1 MENTDTIT
9 VVDRNGTEDRIKREV
24 KDLNLNSD
32 NQEPQ
37 IIKNNMSNNL
47 FVRYFLFVN
56 ICLVT
61 LVGIA

>member
-9 VVDRNGTEDRIKREV
+9 VVDRNGTEDRIKRE
-24 KDLNLNSD
+24 DLNLNSD

-37 IIKNNMSNNL
+37 VIKNKMSNNL
-47 FVRYFLFVN
+47 FVRYFLFGN